1 MAGAL
6 DNIQKPLVPF
16 IKDAEVKSYEPPMS
30 DQLAYWLAEKFGS
43 GDRSSVRTAKRFT
56 DLGQAVSDYGTLPLY
71 LTGAAPF
78 AAAFDAARGVVFDE
92 PLDVALSAI
101 GIARPFRS
109 IPQTMSDEAEAALSY
124 AFGAGGLYMELE
136 NFLTSLGEKS
146 SEK

>member
-30 DQLAYWLAEKFGS
+30 DQLAYWFAEKFGS

-56 DLGQAVSDYGTLPLY
+56 DLGQAVADYGTLPLY
-71 LTGAAPF
+71 FTGLAPF
-78 AAAFDAARGVVFDE
+78 AAAVDAASGFVYDE
-92 PLDVALSAI
+92 PLDVALATI
-101 GIARPFRS
+101 GIARPLKFVR
-109 IPQTMSDEAEAALSY
+109 QTMSDEAEAALSY